1 MHAGWTVAVIL
12 NLGMTGS
19 SGTPSDFVC
28 RLRVTVPATGNQK
41 VTVKTPSVTFP
52 ATSTPSVQ
60 IVGGG

>member
-1 MHAGWTVAVIL
+1 MHAGWLTAILL
-12 NLGMTGS
+12 NLDMTGG

-41 VTVKTPSVTFP
+41 VAVKTPSVTFP